1 LIRGETH
8 YQDCRAGTPQAH
20 QRCTLANKEK
30 RHEPSKR
37 KPASS
42 PRKNRKLAL
51 ILGGMTILGMLA
63 LIGLVLLSNF
73 PGPTQGSADKSEAP
87 PEDVS
92 KAKP

>member
-1 LIRGETH
+1 MN
-8 YQDCRAGTPQAH
+8 TP
-20 QRCTLANKEK
+20 
-30 RHEPSKR
+30 
-37 KPASS
+37 SS
-42 PRKNRKLAL
+42 SRKNRKLAL

-63 LIGLVLLSNF
+63 LIGLVLLRNF